1 MTGKTIVVDHG
12 ALSAAS
18 HKLGTLADGMDGQ
31 AGSLSDASSALL
43 GAWEGDGRGSFS
55 TASDTLVR
63 FTRAAARILRAESG
77 SIAKSNETYREA
89 DDKAA
94 SSMKPE

>member
-1 MTGKTIVVDHG
+1 MAGKTIVVDHG
-12 ALSAAS
+12 ALNAAS
-18 HKLGTLADGMDGQ
+18 HKLGTLADGMDSQ

>member
-1 MTGKTIVVDHG
+1 
-12 ALSAAS
+12 
-18 HKLGTLADGMDGQ
+18 MDGQ

-94 SSMKPE
+94 SSMKSE